1 MAGKTAR
8 FLVLDGYPKD
18 HRGPL
23 AENGGTLAGDLYAR
37 MLKECEP
44 GCEVDIIFPA
54 DADCALPTGAGLEA
68 YHGICWTGSSLTIHD
83 EADERVTRQIEFAKA
98 AYEAQVPMFGSC
110 WAAQMAVTAAGGKCA
125 KNPKGREFGLAR
137 KISLNDAGRV
147 HPMYEGKKAVFD
159 GFTSH
164 EDEVSELPEGAV
176 LLAGNDFSRV
186 QAVDVTHKGGSFW
199 AVQYHPEY
207 DFNEV
212 ASLCRWRREALTKQ
226 GNFASLADADQF
238 IDKMQALHEAPETS
252 HLRWQLGVDD
262 DVLATSVKQQ
272 EVRNWLA
279 VKIHPR
285 LNG

>member
-1 MAGKTAR
+1 MPGSAR
-8 FLVLDGYPKD
+8 FLVLDGYPAE

-23 AENGGTLAGDLYAR
+23 AANGGTLAGDLYER
-37 MLKECEP
+37 MLQSCLP
-44 GCEVDIIFPA
+44 GCDVDILFPA
-54 DADCALPTGAGLEA
+54 DADCALPSGQALHD

-83 EADERVTRQIEFAKA
+83 EADDRVTRQIEFAEA
-98 AYEAQVPMFGSC
+98 GYEAAVPMFGSC

-137 KISLNDAGRV
+137 KIALNSAGQD
-147 HPMYEGKKAVFD
+147 HPMFRGKKPVFD

-164 EDEVSELPEGAV
+164 EDEVAELPEGAV
-176 LLAGNDFSRV
+176 LLASNDFSRV
-186 QAVDVTHKGGSFW
+186 QAVDVSHKGGSFW

-226 GNFASLADADQF
+226 GNFASLEDADQF
-238 IDKMQALHEAPETS
+238 IGKMQALHENPASS
-252 HLRWQLGVDD
+252 HLRWQLGVDG
-262 DVLATSVKQQ
+262 DVLNDAVRQQ
-272 EVRNWLA
+272 EVRNWIE
-279 VKIHPR
+279 VKILPR

>member
-1 MAGKTAR
+1 MAGQAR
-8 FLVLDGYPKD
+8 FLVLDGYPAE

-23 AENGGTLAGDLYAR
+23 AANGGTLAGDLYLR
-37 MLKECEP
+37 MLQSCAP
-44 GCEVDIIFPA
+44 GCQVDILFPA
-54 DADCALPTGAGLEA
+54 DADCVLPSGSGLND
-68 YHGICWTGSSLTIHD
+68 YHGICWTGSSLTIYD
-83 EADERVTRQIEFAKA
+83 EADSRVVRQIEFAKA

-125 KNPKGREFGLAR
+125 RNPKGREFGLAR
-137 KISLNDAGRV
+137 KITVNAAGQD
-147 HPMYEGKKAVFD
+147 HPMFRGKKPVFD

-164 EDEVSELPEGAV
+164 EDEVAELPEGAI
-176 LLAGNDFSRV
+176 LLASNDFSRV

-212 ASLCRWRREALTKQ
+212 ASLCRWRREALTRQ
-226 GNFASLADADQF
+226 GNFASLEDADQF
-238 IDKMQALHEAPETS
+238 IRKMQALHENPASS

-262 DVLATSVKQQ
+262 DVLDADPRQQ
-272 EVRNWLA
+272 EVRNWIA
-279 VKIHPR
+279 VKIIPG

>member
-8 FLVLDGYPKD
+8 LLVLDGYPKE

-23 AENGGTLAGDLYAR
+23 ADNGGTLAGDLYAR

-44 GCEVDIIFPA
+44 GCEVDIVFPA
-54 DADCALPTGAGLEA
+54 DADCTLPSGTALDG

-83 EADERVTRQIEFAKA
+83 ESDTRVTRQIAFAKA
-98 AYEAQVPMFGSC
+98 AYEARVPMFGSC

-137 KISLNDAGRV
+137 KISLNDAGRA
-147 HPMYEGKKAVFD
+147 HPMFRGKKAVFD

-164 EDEVSELPEGAV
+164 EDEVQELPDGAV
-176 LLAGNDFSRV
+176 LLAGNDFTRV

-212 ASLCRWRREALTKQ
+212 ASLCRWRREGLTKQ
-226 GNFASLADADQF
+226 GNFASLEDADQF
-238 IDKMQALHEAPETS
+238 IGKMQALHEAPGAS
-252 HLRWQLGVDD
+252 YLRWQLGVDD
-262 DVLATSVKQQ
+262 DVLETRIKQQ

-285 LNG
+285 LND

>member
-1 MAGKTAR
+1 MGAG
-8 FLVLDGYPKD
+8 GQ
-18 HRGPL
+18 
-23 AENGGTLAGDLYAR
+23 GGHHLSG
-37 MLKECEP
+37 
-44 GCEVDIIFPA
+44 GVDR
-54 DADCALPTGAGLEA
+54 ALPSGSALNA

-137 KISLNDAGRV
+137 KVRLNDAGRV
-147 HPMYEGKKAVFD
+147 HPMYQGKKAVFD

-164 EDEVSELPEGAV
+164 EDEVSELPEGAI

-212 ASLCRWRREALTKQ
+212 ASLCRWRREGLTRQ
-226 GNFASLADADQF
+226 GNFASLEDADQF
-238 IDKMQALHEAPETS
+238 IGKMQALHEAPETS
-252 HLRWQLGVDD
+252 HLRWQLGADSRRYTQLFGYGVTIYRICGAEDCTPPGRLEDD
-262 DVLATSVKQQ
+262 L
-272 EVRNWLA
+272 WL
-279 VKIHPR
+279 R
-285 LNG
+285 EN